1 MSNRR
6 GTPEVYKWKNEKK
19 INQKI
24 LSFQGE
30 KMKTEEILFSLFM
43 HGCFEL
49 YLSVLWSQLL
59 LGSQK
64 KLVVLNTSCTF
75 FSY

>member
-30 KMKTEEILFSLFM
+30 KMKTEEILFSLF
-43 HGCFEL
+43 FEL